1 MSVMDI
7 YNQAFD
13 EYSQQVYGPE
23 GIAYNSPN
31 KLQYDIDANA
41 AAARVP
47 SAIAEGAFPGAIGQ
61 GLGFLSDLAMPALA
75 LGSSPFYDTYQ
86 ATQRAKQANP
96 VDTGPYAGI
105 VDDME
110 VPAGPTMGQLVNAI
124 RNENIIDSAIGRTLG
139 AGQNLANRFSNIG
152 TAQAAEVNPNQATN
166 IGNAPGIFDIN
177 QVGDP
182 ALNPGSV
189 NVFGLD
195 PFGVNENSIERGAV
209 REEGAITD
217 RGRSGAFASP
227 GEMGAYEMIGGTP
240 VAIGDVLGRQQALEK
255 ADFYEEPTQGIN
267 YGDLGILGTLG
278 GLLTGSTAL
287 KGVGMFGNYKSGR
300 TGRTLGAVGRGI
312 GSLGSKFAGKM
323 RGINPITGRPNTQS
337 QYEQARDDR
346 RQQSRVDNVAA
357 RLAAGKKTLSD
368 PYSIAKTAAQR
379 QQIRDGKVEGA
390 KKDTSMGETG
400 YGSCF
405 IAGTKVSMADGTF
418 KNIEYVKVGDKVKGH
433 KEDNTVIK
441 LDPTSLGDRKLYSFN
456 NNQHYFFTSEHP
468 FMTEEGWKSI
478 KPEKTKERDG
488 AELYDQLKGELKV
501 GDKLVTDNGL
511 VEITNI
517 DSKEM
522 NSPEMSLY
530 NFNVS
535 NDNSYIA
542 DGYIVHN
549 KGGGG
554 GKIVCTMMNERYGF
568 GSFRNKIW
576 MKFHEHHGPE
586 YQKGYHAI
594 FLPLVKIAKGEGK
607 INTAVRKVLEHMG
620 RHVTADMF
628 KIMKGKKRDTLGR
641 IYRAIFEPACHII
654 GKIKSALG
662 RG

>member
-1 MSVMDI
+1 MLEMTYPDDYYKNVIEPAKTGKGAVPSMGQMLMKSQPFKAVSLPFQEMMNPGKFGSFRSSGTPMARAITGPLSTAFKGLFSAPAAGIMTALTPTVANADEVNMTAEDFAALNQGVTPQNEPMDI
-7 YNQAFD
+7 EDFLGTSTPQD
-13 EYSQQVYGPE
+13 
-23 GIAYNSPN
+23 
-31 KLQYDIDANA
+31 
-41 AAARVP
+41 
-47 SAIAEGAFPGAIGQ
+47 
-61 GLGFLSDLAMPALA
+61 LGF
-75 LGSSPFYDTYQ
+75 
-86 ATQRAKQANP
+86 
-96 VDTGPYAGI
+96 
-105 VDDME
+105 
-110 VPAGPTMGQLVNAI
+110 
-124 RNENIIDSAIGRTLG
+124 IGM
-139 AGQNLANRFSNIG
+139 
-152 TAQAAEVNPNQATN
+152 
-166 IGNAPGIFDIN
+166 APGIKEAVAATGRPSMADIA
-177 QVGDP
+177 GP
-182 ALNPGSV
+182 I
-189 NVFGLD
+189 
-195 PFGVNENSIERGAV
+195 NENLI
-209 REEGAITD
+209 D
-217 RGRSGAFASP
+217 RGNPFNDSRVVSEEQSLVGGIPDRNRGMPGAP
-227 GEMGAYEMIGGTP
+227 TGAYEMVGGTP
-240 VAIGDVLGRQQALEK
+240 VAVGDVLGMQQALEK
-255 ADFYEEPTQGIN
+255 ADFYEKPTQGIN
-267 YGDLGILGTLG
+267 LGGILNAAALFGGPLG
-278 GLLTGSTAL
+278 FAFNKPALNLAGAIGNVATGR
-287 KGVGMFGNYKSGR
+287 FGRAVDRAKSG
-300 TGRTLGAVGRGI
+300 L

-323 RGINPITGRPNTQS
+323 RGINPLTGRPNTQA
-337 QYEQARDDR
+337 QYEANRAARQ
-346 RQQSRVDNVAA
+346 QQSRVDRVAA

-368 PYSIAKTAAQR
+368 PYSIAKTEAQR
-379 QQIRDGKVEGA
+379 QQIRDGRIKGA
-390 KKDTSMGETG
+390 EKKAAKDPYSG

-488 AELYDQLKGELKV
+488 VELYDQLRGELKV

-628 KIMKGKKRDTLGR
+628 KIMKGKKRDPLGR